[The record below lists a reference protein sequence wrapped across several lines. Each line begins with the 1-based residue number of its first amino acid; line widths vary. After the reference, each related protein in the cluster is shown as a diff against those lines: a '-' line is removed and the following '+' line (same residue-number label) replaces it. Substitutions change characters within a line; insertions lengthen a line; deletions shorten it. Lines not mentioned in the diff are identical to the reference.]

1 MKIVWLIFISLASL
15 PAFNHEVYTLTEE
28 LHHKLNEGDSSG
40 FFNFFT
46 KDALLHNL
54 SDTGLETITLES
66 FAGVLTKFKSGEYN
80 EDFTQID
87 VRDLETGLVYA
98 DVSFSFYINEKLAFT
113 GIDHVLWIKEN
124 NQWKITAL
132 YTGALKPKFTTSGG
146 NGILTR
152 QLDSCMNQ
160 WHLDVA
166 EFRLEQYFNFM
177 TDDFIFLGTDPSER
191 WTKKEFY
198 QFCQPFF
205 EKKST
210 WDFKTNKR
218 FWYLNSSE
226 DVAWFEESLDTW
238 MEECRGSGVLVK
250 QNNQWKIA
258 HYNLSVLIENEKVNK
273 FIKLRKK

>member
-1 MKIVWLIFISLASL
+1 MKKLVLIFLLSSSLH
-15 PAFNHEVYTLTEE
+15 AFNHEVYSLTED
-28 LHHKLNEGDSSG
+28 LHTKLNAGDSSG

-54 SDTGLETITLES
+54 SETGLETITLEA
-66 FAGVLTKFKSGEYN
+66 FAGVLTKFRSGEYK
-80 EDFTQID
+80 EDFTQIE

-98 DVSFSFYINEKLAFT
+98 DVSFSFFINEKLAFT

-124 NQWKITAL
+124 NQWKITTL

-146 NGILTR
+146 NGILTQ
-152 QLDSCMNQ
+152 QLDSSMNQ

-177 TDDFIFLGTDPSER
+177 ADEFIFLGTDPSER

-198 QFCQPFF
+198 QFCEPYF

-210 WDFKTNKR
+210 WNFKTNQR
-218 FWYLNSSE
+218 YWYLNSSE

-250 QNNQWKIA
+250 QNNEWKIA
-258 HYNLSVLIENEKVNK
+258 HYNLSVLIENEKVDK